1 MSWLGMLE
9 VVHLLYVLVENAGN
23 GTFTLCL
30 VWECWQWY
38 IYFMSWLRMPEVVH
52 LLYVL
57 VGNAGSG
64 KVTVYLCWDCWKW

>member
-9 VVHLLYVLVENAGN
+9 VVKSLYVLVENAGS
-23 GTFTLCL
+23 GKVTVCL
-30 VWECWQWY
+30 GWECWKWY

-64 KVTVYLCWDCWKW
+64 KVTVCLG